1 MFYLD
6 KLEFNNIR
14 EKLANFTYTIYGK
27 ELALN
32 LEPNS
37 SKINVKSMLDET
49 KEAIL
54 ASNLKGSFPLAK
66 TEDVSLHIKR
76 LESGNIL
83 SAKGLLDMKNILR
96 ISRELLEYFKDL
108 KNKESEDN
116 PFIILSDYF
125 SSLYSNKDIEQKVYN
140 DIISEDMISDDASN
154 KLKNIRRNKKALEA
168 DIKSK
173 LNSLVHSS
181 EYSKYIMDSLVTI
194 RDSRFVIP
202 VREEYRN
209 YIKGFIHDT
218 SSSGSTVYIEPMSV
232 FELNNKI
239 NDLIVE
245 ENKEIERILE
255 ELSNLFIPIVPYLK
269 RDIEIIG
276 KLDFI
281 NAKSKLALSM
291 NATMPIISN
300 DINLIKARHPLIDK
314 EKVVPIDIYVGD
326 TFSTLVITGPNTGG
340 KTVSLKTVGIIS
352 LMAQSGLFIPAND
365 NSKIKVFDNI
375 FADIGDE
382 QSIEESL
389 STFSSHITNIVKIIK
404 NINEN
409 SLVLVDELGSGTDPI
424 EGATLAISLLEFF
437 HNKGAITVA
446 TTHYHEIKNY
456 CIVNDGYE
464 NASCEFDI
472 EKLEPT
478 YHLLIGI
485 PGKSN
490 AFAISRRLGIPE
502 NILARANNLMKKP
515 EIDIETLMKEIY
527 DDKLAIEKLKNE
539 EQKNLNQAEFLR
551 KSLEKDVS
559 EKLKNEQLKVNKAKQ
574 EAREILLDAKEEAN
588 RIIKELNGLDKHDI
602 KKANRLRDEINNDL
616 KSSSPSKSL
625 DLSVLLTLNKQETN
639 KPINSPAKS
648 SVHINNNAS
657 KHISSEI
664 NLLGENVSTA
674 IEILDKY
681 LDNCSLAHLKQIRVI
696 HGKGSGKLREGIHN
710 YLKSSK
716 YVKSYRIAGFGEGDF
731 GVTIV
736 ELK

>member
-1 MFYLD
+1 MFYID
-6 KLEFNNIR
+6 KLEFNNIQ
-14 EKLANFTYTIYGK
+14 EKLANYTYTIYGK
-27 ELALN
+27 NLALY
-32 LEPNS
+32 LEPSSNS
-37 SKINVKSMLDET
+37 IEVSNMLEET
-49 KEAIL
+49 NEAL
-54 ASNLKGSFPLAK
+54 HATNLKGNFPLS
-66 TEDVSLHIKR
+66 EIQDVSIYIKR
-76 LESGNIL
+76 IESGHTLN
-83 SAKGLLDMKNILR
+83 AKGLLDMKNILR

-108 KNKESEDN
+108 KSDDSVSS
-116 PFIILSDYF
+116 FTLLSDYF
-125 SSLYSNKDIEQKVYN
+125 SSLYSNKEIETKISN
-140 DIISEDMISDDASN
+140 SIISEDIIADNASS
-154 KLKNIRRNKKALEA
+154 KLMSIRRNKKSLES

-173 LNSLVHSS
+173 LTSLIHSN

-202 VREEYRN
+202 VKEEYRN

-218 SSSGSTVYIEPMSV
+218 SSSGSTVYIEPMNV
-232 FELNNKI
+232 FEMNNKI

-255 ELSNLFIPIVPYLK
+255 ELSSLLMPIVNYLK

-281 NAKSKLALSM
+281 NAKAKLAISM
-291 NATMPIISN
+291 DATMPIISN
-300 DINLIKARHPLIDK
+300 DINLLKARHPLIDK

-326 TFSTLVITGPNTGG
+326 SFSTLVITGPNTGG
-340 KTVSLKTVGIIS
+340 KTVSLKTVGIMS
-352 LMAQSGLFIPAND
+352 LMGQSGLFIPAND
-365 NSKIKVFDNI
+365 NSRIKVFDNI

-404 NINEN
+404 NVNDN

-424 EGATLAISLLEFF
+424 EGANLAISLLEFF

-456 CIVNDGYE
+456 CIVNDGFE

-502 NILARANNLMKKP
+502 NILDRANSLMKKP

-527 DDKLAIEKLKNE
+527 DDRVTIERLKNE
-539 EQKNLNQAEFLR
+539 EQKNLNQIELLR
-551 KSLEKDVS
+551 KSLENDVS
-559 EKLKNEQLKVNKAKQ
+559 QKLKNENQKIEKAKK
-574 EAREILLDAKEEAN
+574 EAREILLDAKDEAN
-588 RIIKELNGLDKHDI
+588 RIIKELNSLDKSDV
-602 KKANRLRDEINNDL
+602 KKANRLRDKINSDL
-616 KSSSPSKSL
+616 KSTSPSNSL
-625 DLSVLLTLNKQETN
+625 DLSVLLKLNNQETN
-639 KPINSPAKS
+639 KPINTSKNS
-648 SVHINNNAS
+648 SVHMNNTAS
-657 KHISSEI
+657 KNISSEI
-664 NLLGENVSTA
+664 NLLGENVSSAT
-674 IEILDKY
+674 EILDKY
-681 LDNCSLAHLKQIRVI
+681 LDNCSLAHLKQVRVI

>member
-6 KLEFNNIR
+6 KLEFNNIKER
-14 EKLANFTYTIYGK
+14 LANFTYTIYGK

-32 LEPNS
+32 LEPSS
-37 SKINVKSMLDET
+37 SKIKVKGMLDET
-49 KEAIL
+49 KEAL
-54 ASNLKGSFPLAK
+54 HASNLKGNFPIS
-66 TEDVSLHIKR
+66 EIVDVSLYIKR
-76 LESGNIL
+76 LESGHTLN
-83 SAKGLLDMKNILR
+83 AKGLLDMQNILR

-108 KNKESEDN
+108 KDDELVDN
-116 PFIILSDYF
+116 PFTILSDYF
-125 SSLYSNKDIEQKVYN
+125 SSLYSNKDVELKVRN
-140 DIISEDMISDDASN
+140 SIVSEDMIADDASN
-154 KLKNIRRNKKALEA
+154 KLKSIRRNKKSLEA

-173 LNSLVHSS
+173 LNSLIHSN

-202 VREEYRN
+202 VKEEYRN
-209 YIKGFIHDT
+209 NIKGFIHDT

-239 NDLIVE
+239 SDLIVE
-245 ENKEIERILE
+245 ENKEIEKILE
-255 ELSNLFIPIVPYLK
+255 ELSSLFMPIVTYLK

-281 NAKSKLALSM
+281 NAKAKLAISM
-291 NATMPIISN
+291 DSTMPTISN
-300 DINLIKARHPLIDK
+300 DINLLKARHPLIDK

-326 TFSTLVITGPNTGG
+326 SFSTLVITGPNTGG

-365 NSKIKVFDNI
+365 NSRIKVFDNI

-389 STFSSHITNIVKIIK
+389 STFSSHITNIIKIVK
-404 NINEN
+404 NINAN

-424 EGATLAISLLEFF
+424 EGANLAISLLEFF

-502 NILARANNLMKKP
+502 NILDRANSLMKKP

-527 DDKLAIEKLKNE
+527 DDKVTIERLKNE
-539 EQKNLNQAEFLR
+539 EQKNLNQIELLR
-551 KSLEKDVS
+551 KSLENDVS
-559 EKLKNEQLKVNKAKQ
+559 EKLKNEEKRIENAKK
-574 EAREILLDAKEEAN
+574 EAREILLDAKDEAN
-588 RIIKELNGLDKHDI
+588 RIIKELNGLDKSDI
-602 KKANRLRDEINNDL
+602 KKANKLRDRINNDL
-616 KSSSPSKSL
+616 KNNNPSKSL
-625 DLSVLLTLNKQETN
+625 DLSVLLKLNNQETN
-639 KPINSPAKS
+639 KPIAKS

-664 NLLGENVSTA
+664 NLLGENVSSAT
-674 IEILDKY
+674 EILDKY
-681 LDNCSLAHLKQIRVI
+681 LDNCSLAHLKQVRVI